1 MRIYLILWPLFLVK
15 EESYLIILI
24 NIKSKITNN
33 KKVKLIDLQPNN
45 ISLNKIREI
54 YFKIALKGKFKI
66 NIHFLKKIY

>member
-54 YFKIALKGKFKI
+54 YFKIVLKGKF
-66 NIHFLKKIY
+66 